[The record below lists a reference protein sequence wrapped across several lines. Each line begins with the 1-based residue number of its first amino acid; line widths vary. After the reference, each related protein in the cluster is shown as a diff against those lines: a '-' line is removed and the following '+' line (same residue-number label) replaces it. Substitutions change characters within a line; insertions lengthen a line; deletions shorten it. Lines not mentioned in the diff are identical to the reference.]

1 MKGLNVFMRVVFA
14 IYLSQ
19 TLSAYAEELNDKTVL
34 VSVNGEEI
42 TLGNVVSFQ
51 SRLSAEYRGMDDS
64 DLFDGILRQLIQQTI
79 LAQQIDIDSR
89 DIEYGLENHIRA
101 FLANELVANLS
112 KIEVTEKEIKDL
124 YFDFSENFQ
133 PKTEFK
139 ASHILLENKSEAI
152 EILDKLKNG
161 SDFSELAKLY
171 STGPS
176 GEKGGNLGWF
186 GKGAMVPAFEK
197 AVFSL
202 KINEVSEPIE
212 TQFGWHVI
220 KVLNIRDTTAPRI
233 EEIRGELI
241 SKIKQNRIEAKINY
255 FTDSANVI
263 FSNLEI
269 DPKIVRQMSILK
281 D

>member
-1 MKGLNVFMRVVFA
+1 MKVLNIFMRVVFV

-42 TLGNVVSFQ
+42 TLGNVISFQ
-51 SRLSAEYRGMDDS
+51 SRLSAEYKGMNDS

-79 LAQQIDIDSR
+79 LSQQIDIESR
-89 DIEYGLENHIRA
+89 NIEYGLENHVRA

-112 KIEVTEKEIKDL
+112 KIEVTEKEVKNL
-124 YFDFSENFQ
+124 YFDFSENFK
-133 PKTEFK
+133 PKTEFN
-139 ASHILLENKSEAI
+139 ASHILLEKKSEAI

-161 SDFSELAKLY
+161 SDFSELARVY

-176 GEKGGNLGWF
+176 GQNGGNLGWF
-186 GKGAMVPAFEK
+186 GKGAMVPTFEK

-202 KINEVSEPIE
+202 KVNEVSEPIE
-212 TQFGWHVI
+212 TQFGWHLI
-220 KVLNIRDTTAPRI
+220 KLIDIRETTAPRI

>member
-1 MKGLNVFMRVVFA
+1 MKVLNIFMRVVFV

-42 TLGNVVSFQ
+42 TLGNVISFQ
-51 SRLSAEYRGMDDS
+51 SRLSAEYKGMNDS

-79 LAQQIDIDSR
+79 LSQQIDIESR
-89 DIEYGLENHIRA
+89 NIEYGLENLVRA

-112 KIEVTEKEIKDL
+112 KIEVTEKEVKNL
-124 YFDFSENFQ
+124 YFDFSENFK
-133 PKTEFK
+133 PKTEFN
-139 ASHILLENKSEAI
+139 ASHILLEKKSEAI

-161 SDFSELAKLY
+161 SDFSELARVY

-176 GEKGGNLGWF
+176 GQNGGNLGWF
-186 GKGAMVPAFEK
+186 GKGAMVPTFEK

-202 KINEVSEPIE
+202 KVNEVSEPIE
-212 TQFGWHVI
+212 TQFGWHLI
-220 KVLNIRDTTAPRI
+220 KLNDIRETTAPRI
-233 EEIRGELI
+233 EEVRGELI

>member
-1 MKGLNVFMRVVFA
+1 MKVLNIFMRVVFV

-42 TLGNVVSFQ
+42 TLGNVISFQ
-51 SRLSAEYRGMDDS
+51 SRLSAEYKGMNDS

-79 LAQQIDIDSR
+79 LSQQIDIESR
-89 DIEYGLENHIRA
+89 NIEYGLENLVRA

-112 KIEVTEKEIKDL
+112 KIEVTEKEVKNL
-124 YFDFSENFQ
+124 YFDFSENFK
-133 PKTEFK
+133 PKTEFN
-139 ASHILLENKSEAI
+139 ASHILLEKKSEAI

-161 SDFSELAKLY
+161 SDFSELARVY

-176 GEKGGNLGWF
+176 GQNGGNLGWF
-186 GKGAMVPAFEK
+186 GKGAMVPTFEK

-202 KINEVSEPIE
+202 KVNEVSEPIE
-212 TQFGWHVI
+212 TQFGWHLI
-220 KVLNIRDTTAPRI
+220 KLIDIRETTAPRI

>member
-1 MKGLNVFMRVVFA
+1 MKVLNIFMRVVFV

-42 TLGNVVSFQ
+42 TLGNVISFQ
-51 SRLSAEYRGMDDS
+51 SRLSAEYKGMNDS

-79 LAQQIDIDSR
+79 LSQQIDIESR
-89 DIEYGLENHIRA
+89 NIEYGLENHVRA

-112 KIEVTEKEIKDL
+112 KIEVTEKEVKNL
-124 YFDFSENFQ
+124 YFDFSENFK
-133 PKTEFK
+133 PKTEFN
-139 ASHILLENKSEAI
+139 ASHILLEKKSEAI
-152 EILDKLKNG
+152 EVLDKLKNG
-161 SDFSELAKLY
+161 SDFSELARVY

-176 GEKGGNLGWF
+176 GQNGGNLGWF
-186 GKGAMVPAFEK
+186 GKGAMVPTFEK

-202 KINEVSEPIE
+202 KVNEVSEPIE
-212 TQFGWHVI
+212 TQFGWHLI
-220 KVLNIRDTTAPRI
+220 KLIDIRETTAPRI

>member
-1 MKGLNVFMRVVFA
+1 MKVLNIFMRVVFV

-42 TLGNVVSFQ
+42 TLGNVISFQ
-51 SRLSAEYRGMDDS
+51 SRLSAEYKGMNDS

-79 LAQQIDIDSR
+79 LSQQIDIESR
-89 DIEYGLENHIRA
+89 NIEYGLENHVRA

-112 KIEVTEKEIKDL
+112 KIEVTEKEVKNL
-124 YFDFSENFQ
+124 YFDFSENFK
-133 PKTEFK
+133 PKTEFN
-139 ASHILLENKSEAI
+139 ASHILLEKKSEAI

-161 SDFSELAKLY
+161 SDFSELARVY

-176 GEKGGNLGWF
+176 GQNGGNLGWF
-186 GKGAMVPAFEK
+186 GKGAMVPTFEK

-202 KINEVSEPIE
+202 KVNEVSEPIE
-212 TQFGWHVI
+212 TQFGWHLI
-220 KVLNIRDTTAPRI
+220 KLIDIRETTAPRI
-233 EEIRGELI
+233 EEVRGELI